1 MSTFAQRFKQLREN
15 VNMTQDQAAEL
26 LGVSRSTI
34 AGYESEDKARI
45 PRKET
50 LQKIS
55 KAFNVSMDYLF
66 GESEEQH
73 VNSANIGADS
83 MDDLSNDPE
92 INVFFKDF
100 KNAPKERQEEMLRF
114 WEFIKQNEK
123 NRKPGDIQGE

>member
-1 MSTFAQRFKQLREN
+1 MSTFAQRFKHLREN
-15 VNMTQDQAAEL
+15 VNHMTQDQAAEL

-55 KAFNVSMDYLF
+55 KTFNVSMDYLF
-66 GESEEQH
+66 GESDELTSTNTVDTDE
-73 VNSANIGADS
+73 VSS
-83 MDDLSNDPE
+83 DPE